1 MLGTTRKRRV
11 GNLTFG
17 RTTDY
22 VLDHAPCEVLLNL
35 VPRDYPTGGSSVVD
49 ELEQRGPTPPAA
61 AGGGP
66 VGPSVK
72 D

>member
-17 RTTDY
+17 RTTDF
-22 VLDHAPCEVLLNL
+22 VLDHSPCEVLLNL

-49 ELEQRGPTPPAA
+49 ELEQRGPTPPVAP
-61 AGGGP
+61 GDGP
-66 VGPSVK
+66 VGPSVN
-72 D
+72 